1 MANLPKRVL
10 KLKLARFEPSLFPQD
25 EWRRGKLADA
35 ISQWLRRQ
43 FRQFGGVISSL
54 IFTSDEV
61 QVEWIPSQESDTS
74 GPIVAMLG
82 RGEVR
87 EAIILMELLLSDDP
101 DNTAMLY
108 NLGMA
113 YSDTGALDRS
123 IVVLRR
129 LLALEPA
136 NTNARVALGVAL
148 TRQEKNEQAL
158 VELQR
163 AVSEAPDNPWAQRN
177 LGACLLKLRQAEQAV
192 EPLRKATELNPTD
205 ERAWYGLAQALELT
219 GDIAGADAAYIK
231 VLDIDEFGEMAEL
244 ARQGRTELAGQTF
257 RTVPPGIPGAP
268 RMDAVMYCLGALE
281 RFEKMTP
288 EEVQRVGFE
297 IALLGKSGL
306 DVNNSAPNYR
316 LRTLPG
322 EFSGLHL
329 VSIMYVAFQQI
340 APGQDVGFNLAAEY
354 EMALAMRRS
363 GKSTDK

>member
-1 MANLPKRVL
+1 MTHLPKRVL
-10 KLKLARFEPSLFPQD
+10 NLKLARFDPSLFPQ
-25 EWRRGKLADA
+25 EARRRVKLADA
-35 ISQWLRRQ
+35 VSQWLRKH
-43 FRQFGGVISSL
+43 FRPFGGVISL
-54 IFTSDEV
+54 LTFTPDEV
-61 QVEWIPSQESDTS
+61 RVEWIPGSESDTR
-74 GPIVAMLG
+74 GPLAAMLQ

-101 DNTAMLY
+101 DNTEILY

-113 YSDTGALDRS
+113 HSDTGALDRS

-136 NTNARVALGVAL
+136 NTNGRVALGVAL
-148 TRQEKNEQAL
+148 SRQDKNEQAL

-163 AVSEAPDNPWAQRN
+163 AVIEAPHNPWAQRN

-219 GDIAGADAAYIK
+219 GDIAGADAAYVK
-231 VLDIDEFGEMAEL
+231 VLDIDEFSEMAEL
-244 ARQGRTELAGQTF
+244 ARQGRTRLAGQTF
-257 RTVPPGIPGAP
+257 RAVP
-268 RMDAVMYCLGALE
+268 RMDAVMYCVGALE

-297 IALLGKSGL
+297 IAKLGRSGL
-306 DVNNSAPNYR
+306 DINNSTPSYR
-316 LRTLPG
+316 LRALPG

-329 VSIMYVAFQQI
+329 VSLMYVAFQQI
-340 APGQDVGFNLAAEY
+340 APGEDIGFDLATEY
-354 EMALAMRRS
+354 EMALAMRRA
-363 GKSTDK
+363 GKE

>member
-1 MANLPKRVL
+1 
-10 KLKLARFEPSLFPQD
+10 
-25 EWRRGKLADA
+25 
-35 ISQWLRRQ
+35 
-43 FRQFGGVISSL
+43 
-54 IFTSDEV
+54 
-61 QVEWIPSQESDTS
+61 
-74 GPIVAMLG
+74 MLG

-87 EAIILMELLLSDDP
+87 EAVVLMELLLSDDP
-101 DNTAMLY
+101 DDTAMLY

-136 NTNARVALGVAL
+136 NTNGRVALGVAL
-148 TRQEKNEQAL
+148 TRQDKNEQAL
-158 VELQR
+158 GELQR
-163 AVSEAPDNPWAQRN
+163 AVSEAADNPWAQRN

-231 VLDIDEFGEMAEL
+231 VLDINEFGEIAEL
-244 ARQGRTELAGQTF
+244 ARQGRTQLAGQTF
-257 RTVPPGIPGAP
+257 RTVPPGMPGAP
-268 RMDAVMYCLGALE
+268 RMDARMDAVMYCLGALE

-288 EEVQRVGFE
+288 EEVQRIGFE
-297 IALLGKSGL
+297 IAMLGKSGL

-329 VSIMYVAFQQI
+329 VSLMYVAFQQI
-340 APGQDVGFNLAAEY
+340 APGHEIGFDLAAEY
-354 EMALAMRRS
+354 EMALAMRRA
-363 GKSTDK
+363 GKSADK